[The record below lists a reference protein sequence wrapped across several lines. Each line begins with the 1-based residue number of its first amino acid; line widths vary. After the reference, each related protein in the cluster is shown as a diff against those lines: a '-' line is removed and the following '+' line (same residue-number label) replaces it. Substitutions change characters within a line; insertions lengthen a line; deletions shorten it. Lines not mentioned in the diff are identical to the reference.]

1 MSSQQIAIQHAIK
14 RVAEPYY
21 VPPIE
26 VPPTSNPFQLGRLAA
41 EHNLAPNRTWPPR
54 VVAGWEFEIS
64 RKLTP
69 SADNFAVS
77 EVI

>member
-14 RVAEPYY
+14 RVAEPSY
-21 VPPIE
+21 VPP
-26 VPPTSNPFQLGRLAA
+26 VVTPSTANPFRLGRLAA

-69 SADNFAVS
+69 AADNSAVS
-77 EVI
+77 AVI

>member
-14 RVAEPYY
+14 RVAEPSY
-21 VPPIE
+21 VPPVE
-26 VPPTSNPFQLGRLAA
+26 TPSTANPFRLGRLAA

-69 SADNFAVS
+69 SADDFAVLAA
-77 EVI
+77 I

>member
-14 RVAEPYY
+14 RVAEPSY
-21 VPPIE
+21 VPP
-26 VPPTSNPFQLGRLAA
+26 VVTPSTANPFRLGRLAA

-69 SADNFAVS
+69 SADDFAVS
-77 EVI
+77 ATA